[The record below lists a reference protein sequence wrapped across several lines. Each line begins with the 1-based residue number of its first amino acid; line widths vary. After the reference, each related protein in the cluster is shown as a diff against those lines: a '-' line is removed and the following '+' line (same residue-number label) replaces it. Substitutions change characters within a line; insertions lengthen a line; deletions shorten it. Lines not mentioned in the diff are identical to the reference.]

1 MKNKYEDNKL
11 AEEMDLIVLRTNKYR
26 RDNLP
31 WGSVGTLI
39 ESYRG
44 MRYPLCGLFK
54 TPEGNKEIELSVRG
68 FRVLNPD
75 EEHDA
80 RIIVGY
86 LKKTRAV

>member
-1 MKNKYEDNKL
+1 MKNKYVDNKL

-26 RDNLP
+26 KDNLP

-44 MRYPLCGLFK
+44 MRFPLYGLFK
-54 TPEGNKEIELSVRG
+54 TPEGNKEVALTIRG
-68 FRVLNPD
+68 FRVLNPR
-75 EEHDA
+75 ESEDA

-86 LKKTRAV
+86 MKKMQAV